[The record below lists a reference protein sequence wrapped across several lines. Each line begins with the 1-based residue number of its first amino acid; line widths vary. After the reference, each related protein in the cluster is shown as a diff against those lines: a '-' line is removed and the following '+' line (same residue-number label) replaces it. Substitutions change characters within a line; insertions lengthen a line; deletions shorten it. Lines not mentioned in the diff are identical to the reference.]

1 MILLEV
7 NNRIIEETLRL
18 RIKNFQSGQKL
29 EPLSVNLADFDGVLY
44 HISTPNNDRSKV
56 VVSIALKFYKE
67 LQSHGTDELLG
78 AVYGD
83 LLQLPSE
90 DGYDVSV
97 KIDLN
102 NIPDDWE
109 EKWVTPIGRLKRNC
123 FAAVFQRYF
132 DFQASLENQ
141 EESEGAL
148 KSAIIHYREDE
159 TMFVEAKHDRVT
171 VVFSTI
177 FKDDDD
183 VVLGKVFLQE
193 FKEGRRASATAP
205 QVLFSKDP
213 PRGLEGTDAR
223 TGDGVGYITFVL
235 FPRHTN
241 KEVRENTIDLIHLFR
256 NYLHYHIKCSKA
268 YIHSRMRAKT
278 ADFLKVLNRAKLES
292 NKTPLN
298 VPGGRPSKTI
308 R

>member
-7 NNRIIEETLRL
+7 NNRIVEDTLRL
-18 RIKNFQSGQKL
+18 RIKNALAGTKL
-29 EPLSVNLADFDGVLY
+29 EPLNINLADFDGVLY
-44 HISTPNNDRSKV
+44 RISTPNNEKTKV
-56 VVSIALKFYKE
+56 AISISLKFYKE
-67 LQSHGTDELLG
+67 LQSHGADELLKKI
-78 AVYGD
+78 YGD
-83 LLQLPSE
+83 LFMAQPE
-90 DGYDVSV
+90 EGFDVSV
-97 KIDLN
+97 QIDLT

-109 EKWVTPIGRLKRNC
+109 EKWVTEIGRLKRNC
-123 FAAVFQRYF
+123 FASVFLRYF
-132 DFQASLENQ
+132 DFQEALEKE
-141 EESEGAL
+141 EESESDL
-148 KSAIIHYREDE
+148 KRAIIHYREDE
-159 TMFVEAKHDRVT
+159 TMFVEAKVDRVT

-205 QVLFSKDP
+205 TVLFSKDP
-213 PRGLEGTDAR
+213 PLGLEGTDAR
-223 TGDGVGYITFVL
+223 TGEGVGYITFVL

-241 KEVRENTIDLIHLFR
+241 SAVRDNSIDLIHLFR

-278 ADFLKVLNRAKLES
+278 AEFLKVLNRAKLDS

-298 VPGGRPSKTI
+298 IPGGRPSITQ